1 MPFYRS
7 LPDRSR
13 CRSWK
18 LLVLLSFFSYVL
30 SCAIERIFQSMARK
44 NTVSH
49 EIIIII
55 IFITRPTRSAFA
67 APWPS
72 RPARPSSWTPPS
84 TLATWQGGSSPWR
97 WQSWYKIFKV
107 NKRTKKNPLFIPLK
121 KREIARLR
129 EIFLMQ
135 CSIACCCSG
144 FFWRAHLATRFL
156 KYNN

>member
-84 TLATWQGGSSPWR
+84 TLATWQGGSLQWR

-107 NKRTKKNPLFIPLK
+107 NKRTKKLLYSSPSKNAKLQDC
-121 KREIARLR
+121 E
-129 EIFLMQ
+129 
-135 CSIACCCSG
+135 
-144 FFWRAHLATRFL
+144 
-156 KYNN
+156 KYF

>member
-30 SCAIERIFQSMARK
+30 SCAIERIFQSMARTETQFPSELLFPILFK
-44 NTVSH
+44 
-49 EIIIII
+49 
-55 IFITRPTRSAFA
+55 TRPTLSAFA

-72 RPARPSSWTPPS
+72 RPARPSSSTPRS

-97 WQSWYKIFKV
+97 WQSWYKIFKA
-107 NKRTKKNPLFIPLK
+107 NKRTKKVLYSSPSKNAKLQDC
-121 KREIARLR
+121 E
-129 EIFLMQ
+129 
-135 CSIACCCSG
+135 
-144 FFWRAHLATRFL
+144 
-156 KYNN
+156 KYF